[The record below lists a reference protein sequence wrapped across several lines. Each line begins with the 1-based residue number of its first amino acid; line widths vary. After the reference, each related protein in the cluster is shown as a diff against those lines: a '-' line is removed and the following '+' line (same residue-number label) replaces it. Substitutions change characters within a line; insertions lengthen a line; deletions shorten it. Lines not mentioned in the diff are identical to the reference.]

1 MRRSLR
7 FLLLLPMT
15 ILLAGC
21 GQKFEPTESTVF
33 VTSKGIVQSAV
44 MESFDK
50 SYYDFGELS
59 EDAQKAVKA
68 FCLDRNEE
76 SVSITSLT
84 NTEDSVALLMEYQ
97 TAEDYAAFNEVLL
110 FSGTFSEAVE
120 AGYLPDELHDPEG
133 QLVELDM
140 EKLGQCKTIVTEES
154 ICLQTSGKIRYM
166 SENVMLLDKKL
177 AKAVEAGKS
186 HPAFVLYK

>member
-15 ILLAGC
+15 ILMAGC
-21 GQKFEPTESTVF
+21 GQKFEPTESTIF

-44 MESFDK
+44 MESFDE

-84 NTEDSVALLMEYQ
+84 NTEDSVTLLMEYQ

>member
-21 GQKFEPTESTVF
+21 GQKFEPTESTIF

-84 NTEDSVALLMEYQ
+84 NTEDSVTLLMEYQ

-133 QLVELDM
+133 QLVELDI

>member
-15 ILLAGC
+15 VLLAGC
-21 GQKFEPTESTVF
+21 GQKFEPTESTIF

-59 EDAQKAVKA
+59 EDAQKEVKA
-68 FCLDRNEE
+68 YCLDRNEE

-84 NTEDSVALLMEYQ
+84 NTEDSVTLLMEYQ

-120 AGYLPDELHDPEG
+120 AGYLPEELHDPEG

-140 EKLGQCKTIVTEES
+140 EKLGQYQTIVTEES
-154 ICLQTSGKIRYM
+154 VCLQTSGKIQYM

>member
-68 FCLDRNEE
+68 FCLDQNEE

-84 NTEDSVALLMEYQ
+84 NTEDSVTLLMEYQ

-133 QLVELDM
+133 QLVELDI

>member
-84 NTEDSVALLMEYQ
+84 NTEDSVTLLMEYQ

-133 QLVELDM
+133 QLVELDI

>member
-21 GQKFEPTESTVF
+21 GQKFEPTESTIF

-84 NTEDSVALLMEYQ
+84 NTEDSVTLLMEYQ